1 MSNALKLEQT
11 PEQSLE
17 HFEDI
22 LKKAVERRASDIHL
36 KSGLPA
42 VVRVNGQLYYLGDD
56 DTDNPPRLSART
68 LTGFAYVLMT
78 AIQADK
84 YEDGEEVDC
93 GHELPGFGRFRINI
107 CQQKGNTRI
116 VVRHIPDTIKSI
128 DELQLPAVLK
138 DLCAHNRGLIL
149 VTGATGS
156 GKSTTLAAMIDH
168 IARNRSCHILTIE
181 DPIEFSLKDRKSVVT
196 QREVGLD
203 TKSFSKALRY
213 ALRQDPDVILI
224 GEMRD
229 EETIQMALAAAETG
243 HLVLSTLHTNNA
255 TESINRIL
263 GTVPPEAQD
272 NIRLQLASVLVGV
285 VSQRL
290 LKRADGKGMCAATEI
305 LVTNARAKELI
316 TDSART
322 SELSKVI
329 ETNANLGMHSFDQC
343 LIKLLKSKQITKE
356 EAFNHCTNVQDFQLM
371 YDGVSGG
378 QITPAGGG
386 EGKVLSRKD
395 RIKEAMSVD
404 PDKLEVIELELPKR
418 KKE

>member
-56 DTDNPPRLSART
+56 DTDNPPRLSPRT
-68 LTGFAYVLMT
+68 LSGFAYVLMT
-78 AIQADK
+78 AQQASR
-84 YEDGEEVDC
+84 YEEGEEVDC
-93 GHELPGFGRFRINI
+93 GHELHGYGRFRINI

-116 VVRHIPDTIKSI
+116 VVRHIPDAIKSI
-128 DELQLPAVLK
+128 DELGLPPVLK
-138 DLCAHNRGLIL
+138 DLCSHQRGLIL

-203 TKSFSKALRY
+203 TKSFSRALRY

-263 GTVPPEAQD
+263 GTVPAEAQD
-272 NIRLQLASVLVGV
+272 NVRLQLSSVLIGV

-290 LKRADGKGMCAATEI
+290 LKKADGKGMCAATEI
-305 LVTNARAKELI
+305 LVTNARARELI
-316 TDSART
+316 VDPVRT
-322 SELSKVI
+322 SELSRVI
-329 ETNANLGMHSFDQC
+329 ATNANLGMHSFDQC
-343 LIKLLKSKQITKE
+343 LAKLLKSKQITKE

-371 YDGVSGG
+371 IDGVTGG

-386 EGKVLSRKD
+386 GERLISRKD
-395 RIKEAMSVD
+395 RIKEALSEK
-404 PDKLEVIELELPKR
+404 PDKLEVIELDIPK

>member
-1 MSNALKLEQT
+1 VSTAIKLEQT
-11 PEQSLE
+11 TEQFLE

-56 DTDNPPRLSART
+56 GTDNPPRLSSHT
-68 LTGFAYVLMT
+68 LSGFAKLLMT
-78 AIQADK
+78 APQALR
-84 YEDGEEVDC
+84 YEEGEEIDC
-93 GHELPGFGRFRINI
+93 SYEMSGLGRFRINI

-116 VVRHIPDTIKSI
+116 VVRHIPDSIKSI
-128 DELQLPAVLK
+128 DELGLPSVLR
-138 DLCAHNRGLIL
+138 DLCAHKHGLIL
-149 VTGATGS
+149 VTGSTGS

-203 TKSFSKALRY
+203 TKSFSRALKY

-229 EETIQMALAAAETG
+229 EETIQMALTAAETG

-255 TESINRIL
+255 TETINRIL
-263 GTVPPEAQD
+263 GTVPTGSID
-272 NIRLQLASVLVGV
+272 NVRLQLATVLLGV

-290 LKRADGKGMCAATEI
+290 IKKANGKGMIAATEI
-305 LVTNARAKELI
+305 LVSNARTKELI
-316 TDSART
+316 SDPHRT

-329 ETNANLGMHSFDQC
+329 ATSGNLGMQSFDQC
-343 LIKLLKSKQITKE
+343 LLKLVQSKQISKE
-356 EAFNHCTNVQDFQLM
+356 EAFNHCTNVQDFQLL

-378 QITPAGGG
+378 QITPAGGAD
-386 EGKVLSRKD
+386 EKVISRKD
-395 RIKEAMSVD
+395 RIKEVLSSPRD
-404 PDKLEVIELELPKR
+404 LDQVIELDIPKK